1 MKPYRMHPAWRTV
14 LALLAMGGFA
24 FGAGQQQKEG
34 RVTVAV
40 AVVDIEPIVRA
51 VGGGQVDTV
60 NLFKGCILRKDLQ
73 VEPAS
78 KARLATA
85 EAVVWTGFMNESAAV
100 SDVLRTA
107 GSAGR
112 KGGEPK
118 WIDVSKGTV
127 RTNQPTSTCFGSVDP
142 AFASGDLFFWLNPEN
157 GGLIARN
164 IARGL
169 GELRPSSRAMFMANA
184 EAFQRTLAKD
194 IQRWKTALKPLHG
207 VKVFTAQ
214 CGWQNF
220 SSMGGPSSW
229 SARGLPASF
238 RVRRPFCST
247 SSR

>member
-78 KARLATA
+78 RARVATA
-85 EAVVWTGFMNESAAV
+85 EAVVWTGFMNESSAG

-107 GSAGR
+107 
-112 KGGEPK
+112 
-118 WIDVSKGTV
+118 
-127 RTNQPTSTCFGSVDP
+127 
-142 AFASGDLFFWLNPEN
+142 
-157 GGLIARN
+157 
-164 IARGL
+164 
-169 GELRPSSRAMFMANA
+169 
-184 EAFQRTLAKD
+184 
-194 IQRWKTALKPLHG
+194 
-207 VKVFTAQ
+207 
-214 CGWQNF
+214 
-220 SSMGGPSSW
+220 
-229 SARGLPASF
+229 
-238 RVRRPFCST
+238 
-247 SSR
+247 